1 MTGRTIGEFAVHRR
15 LGEGAFG
22 TSYLGEH
29 TPTGRMAV
37 LKLVRPE
44 LTAIPR
50 IGERLRAQAISPP
63 DLEHAGIVRLR
74 EVRVEGQE
82 IWIIRDYC
90 AGNPLDVYLKK
101 TGAQPPVESARRFC
115 DLLAAF
121 GHAHRRG
128 FCHANIKPGNILVD
142 AGSYCV
148 ADFTISRLFGV
159 TASTMELL
167 GAPEYRP
174 PEQAAGEELDAR
186 SDVYSLGIVLRQVV
200 SGKTGAGGQKAPE
213 WLVPVLA
220 KATSKDP
227 AIRFRNASEFRETLL
242 GVIPAAAE
250 AAPEEKPVIVFEA
263 AAPAV
268 VPRPA
273 FGMRL
278 RAGGLMLALGLGAA
292 AFVWNRSNTEA
303 AASANTVPAAAPAA
317 TSGSGA
323 PVAKPLYITPTAAKT
338 VAAPVAAQNTTVK
351 PAPVVTAGTA
361 ASQPAPAL
369 PKPFVWKQ
377 AQTGTVNPGA
387 PGLPAAHP
395 EVSPGSASTGPVL
408 APLEVRVGPPPAEAP
423 APKPA
428 APAAATPRMS
438 GQLVSAKLLR
448 GGSPTYPPFA
458 KQLKVSGNVRL
469 EIRIAPDGRVAGV
482 KALSGHPVLA
492 SAAIEAARR
501 WVYAPATLDGNPV
514 SSSTQVDI
522 SFTSK

>member
-1 MTGRTIGEFAVHRR
+1 MTGRTIGEFAVHKR

-63 DLEHAGIVRLR
+63 DLEHPGIVRLR

-101 TGAQPPVESARRFC
+101 TGAQPAVEGARRFC

-128 FCHANIKPGNILVD
+128 FCHANIKPANILVD
-142 AGSYCV
+142 AGSFCA
-148 ADFTISRLFGV
+148 ADFTISRLFGIS
-159 TASTMELL
+159 ASTMELL

-200 SGKTGAGGQKAPE
+200 SGKTGSGGQKAPE

-227 AIRFRNASEFRETLL
+227 AVRFRNAGEFRETLL

-268 VPRPA
+268 LPGPA

-303 AASANTVPAAAPAA
+303 AASANTVAVPSAPVAPEAA
-317 TSGSGA
+317 SGGEA
-323 PVAKPLYITPTAAKT
+323 PVAKPLYITPAATKPTARITPAK
-338 VAAPVAAQNTTVK
+338 AAQ
-351 PAPVVTAGTA
+351 VVTAGTTA
-361 ASQPAPAL
+361 PQPSPAQ

-395 EVSPGSASTGPVL
+395 EVAPGSAGGGPVL

-428 APAAATPRMS
+428 AATPRMS
-438 GQLVSAKLLR
+438 GQLVGAKLLR

-469 EIRIAPDGRVAGV
+469 EIRIAPDGKVVGV
-482 KALSGHPVLA
+482 NALSGHPVLA
-492 SAAIEAARR
+492 AAAIEAARR